1 MHYTILIGATNPI
14 LRSTADPIDHFW
26 EEIIWFARDMKRVC
40 HEHDGVGLAAPQIG
54 LPLRII
60 YITQRKKTP
69 KWLKY
74 VTDQIMINPEILMDS
89 RTRNSDVEGCLS
101 LPRLE
106 GDVKR
111 FDRIRVKFQ
120 DVYGKSITKTY
131 KWFDARI
138 IQHEIDHLDGIL
150 FIDKATNLRKI

>member
-1 MHYTILIGATNPI
+1 MHYSILTGATNPV
-14 LRSTADPIDHFW
+14 LRSVADPIDHFW
-26 EEIIWFARDMKRVC
+26 EEIIWLARDMKHVC

-60 YITQRKKTP
+60 YTTQWKQTP

-74 VTDQIMINPEILMDS
+74 VTDQIMINPEIIIDS
-89 RTRNSDVEGCLS
+89 RTKNSDVEWCLS
-101 LPRLE
+101 LPHIE

-111 FDRIRVKFQ
+111 FDRIKLQFQ
-120 DVYGKSITKTY
+120 DVHGKSITKTY

-150 FIDKATNLRKI
+150 FIDKATNLRKV

>member
-1 MHYTILIGATNPI
+1 MHYSILTGATNPV
-14 LRSTADPIDHFW
+14 LRSVADPIDHFG
-26 EEIIWFARDMKRVC
+26 EDIIWLARDMKLVC

-60 YITQRKKTP
+60 YTTQRKQTP

-74 VTDQIMINPEILMDS
+74 ITDQIMINPEILMDS
-89 RTRNSDVEGCLS
+89 RTRNTDVEGCLS

-106 GDVKR
+106 WDVKR
-111 FDRIRVKFQ
+111 FDRIRVQFQ
-120 DVYGKSITKTY
+120 DVYGKSIIKTY

-150 FIDKATNLRKI
+150 FIDKATNMRKV